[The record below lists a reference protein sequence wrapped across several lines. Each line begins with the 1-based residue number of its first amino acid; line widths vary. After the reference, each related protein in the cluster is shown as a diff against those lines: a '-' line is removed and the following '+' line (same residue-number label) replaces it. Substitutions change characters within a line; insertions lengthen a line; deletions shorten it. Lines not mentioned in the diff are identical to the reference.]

1 MKKTLL
7 FLSAL
12 FLMLN
17 PAVSNAGTFGVG
29 FSISD
34 ADLDTVGKED
44 VDTDGTTDA
53 TKTVSDTATI
63 GSFFAEYTMMG
74 VMDSRLGII
83 LGVDLIPGEAD
94 ITKRSVTQSSVKA
107 DPGTVVTG
115 TNSVEGTLENAYTLY
130 IQPGIAITDSTMI
143 YGTIGYSSVDF
154 NGRSVSI
161 SSTDINSSQNITGDK
176 VGVGVKH
183 VLDSGFFIKADYS
196 ETDYDVASFTTS
208 NNTTATADLDMK
220 SYGISVGKHF

>member
-17 PAVSNAGTFGVG
+17 PAVSNAGNFGVG

-53 TKTVSDTATI
+53 TKTVGDTATI
-63 GSFFAEYTMMG
+63 GSFFAEYTIMG
-74 VMDSRLGII
+74 VKDSMFGLT

-94 ITKRSVTQSSVKA
+94 ISKRSVTQSSVKA

-115 TNSVEGTLENAYTLY
+115 TNTVEGTLENAYTLY
-130 IQPGIAITDSTMI
+130 VQPGIVLGDSTMI
-143 YGTIGYSSVDF
+143 YGTIGYASVDF
-154 NGRSVSI
+154 KGKSTSI
-161 SSTDINSSQNITGDK
+161 SHTNINSSQTLSGSK

-183 VLDSGFFIKADYS
+183 VLNSGFFIKADYT
-196 ETDYDVASFTTS
+196 ETDFDVASFTTS
-208 NNTTATADLDMK
+208 NNTTATADLDMQ
-220 SYGISVGKHF
+220 SYGISVGKQF

>member
-17 PAVSNAGTFGVG
+17 PAVSNAGTFGAG

-130 IQPGIAITDSTMI
+130 IQPGIVIGDSTMI

-154 NGRSVSI
+154 NGKSVSI
-161 SSTDINSSQNITGDK
+161 SSTNINSSQTIKGDK

-220 SYGISVGKHF
+220 SYGISVGKQF

>member
-1 MKKTLL
+1 
-7 FLSAL
+7 
-12 FLMLN
+12 
-17 PAVSNAGTFGVG
+17 
-29 FSISD
+29 
-34 ADLDTVGKED
+34 
-44 VDTDGTTDA
+44 
-53 TKTVSDTATI
+53 
-63 GSFFAEYTMMG
+63 MMG

-208 NNTTATADLDMK
+208 NNTTATADLDLSLIHISEPTRRTPISYAVFCLKK
-220 SYGISVGKHF
+220 SDCRVV